1 MRINRPFLLTILVL
15 TAALLAACGASETAT
30 SPADAATPGQDV
42 PTIEPSPTTEPLAA
56 TVNGEA
62 ITMADYQASLTRYTA
77 AQEELGTLLATEEA
91 QNTVLED
98 LINRL
103 LLAQAA
109 RQAGYTADE
118 TAVNE
123 RLAALVEQLG
133 GQPALD
139 EWLSANGYS
148 LESFLQDLALEM
160 EAAWMREQITAAVP
174 ETAEQVLA
182 RQVLFTDSY
191 QAERYYLQLQ
201 SGTSFDTVVANADP
215 QGLGY
220 LDWFPRGYLLQ
231 PELEEA
237 AFALQPGE
245 YSAII
250 ETELGYHILQ
260 VLDRDPERPLS
271 PDARLTLQMQAL
283 NEWLAWQR
291 AESQIEML
299 LP

>member
-1 MRINRPFLLTILVL
+1 L
-15 TAALLAACGASETAT
+15 
-30 SPADAATPGQDV
+30 
-42 PTIEPSPTTEPLAA
+42 
-56 TVNGEA
+56 
-62 ITMADYQASLTRYTA
+62 ADYQAHLARYTA
-77 AQEELGTLLATEEA
+77 AQEELGTLLATEDA

-103 LLAQAA
+103 LLTQAA

-118 TAVNE
+118 AAVNE

-148 LESFLQDLALEM
+148 LESFLQELALEM

-174 ETAEQVLA
+174 ENAEQVLA

-231 PELEEA
+231 LELEEA

-283 NEWLAWQR
+283 SEWLAQQR
-291 AESQIEML
+291 GESQIEVL